1 MAQIDSDDFP
11 RFEEEFFLFFL
22 QSFLY
27 FFGSRDRVSP
37 VSLQGAVTF
46 GGTTLGGYC
55 AHVVCRVPRERDIE
69 LVVREIRRGRAP
81 TVEIVLPT

>member
-27 FFGSRDRVSP
+27 FFGLPDRVSP

-46 GGTTLGGYC
+46 GGTT
-55 AHVVCRVPRERDIE
+55 
-69 LVVREIRRGRAP
+69 
-81 TVEIVLPT
+81 